1 MKFTQA
7 EALTLRTY
15 SFGEANKIAVFL
27 TRRQGKLRAVAYG
40 AGKSKSR
47 FGSGLEPLT
56 HVRISFGRR
65 QNQELAVVQ
74 SCEIIRAFPAYQLT
88 WEQNLH
94 FSYFAELLS
103 EFTSES
109 MESERLFR
117 LALAV
122 LDALDRVP
130 VALLARYFE
139 FWLLR
144 LEGVL
149 PPLDEKLPREL
160 AARLADMMKE
170 PPAELAAVRFSTA
183 ELEGLER
190 AASELIEYHL
200 EKPLRARKMLKEL
213 L

>member
-1 MKFTQA
+1 MKYIQV

-27 TRRQGKLRAVAYG
+27 TKTQGKLRAVAYG

-56 HVRISFGRR
+56 HLRISFGRR
-65 QNQELAVVQ
+65 QNQELAIVQ
-74 SCEIIRAFPAYQLT
+74 SCEIIRAFPAYRLS

-94 FSYFAELLS
+94 FSYFAELLI
-103 EFTSES
+103 EFTSEA

-122 LDALDRVP
+122 LDAVEKVP
-130 VALLARYFE
+130 ISLLARYFE

-149 PPLDEKLPREL
+149 PPLKEKLPEDL
-160 AARLADMMKE
+160 AARLIEMMRR
-170 PPAELAAVRFSTA
+170 PPVELASFSFSTG
-183 ELEGLER
+183 ELERLER

-200 EKPLRARKMLKEL
+200 EKPLRARKILKEL